1 MPQGPAIIAPEPR
14 PGSRSTSQA
23 PSGAQAGTKT
33 PVAQPGTEPGSR
45 ATSPVPLPGHSG
57 HSVVAKRATSPNAKM
72 PKLKANGSSR
82 AGSPLTGGSRAT
94 SPVGSPPTGRAD
106 SLTQSPTLGSSS
118 PTLGSGKPTNKRK
131 AEESSAGGAGAGLPS
146 KPKKRKAQVAV
157 NGELEDWMV
166 VEWLRQTPSA
176 TTRDCIH
183 HFTPYLKTEEKKQAF
198 TKLVKEVAQLKNG
211 VLVLRNSYRN
221 SVGAPS
227 PAATAASE

>member
-23 PSGAQAGTKT
+23 PSATPAGTKT
-33 PVAQPGTEPGSR
+33 SAAQPGTESNSR
-45 ATSPVPLPGHSG
+45 ATSPLPGHSG

-82 AGSPLTGGSRAT
+82 AGSPLAGGSRAT
-94 SPVGSPPTGRAD
+94 SPVGSPPATRAD
-106 SLTQSPTLGSSS
+106 SPTQSPTLISSA
-118 PTLGSGKPTNKRK
+118 PTAGSGKLSNKRK
-131 AEESSAGGAGAGLPS
+131 AEENAAGAGAPS

-227 PAATAASE
+227 PAPAGAE